1 MDTDTIREK
10 FIRSGESLD
19 RLADDIKQLIFSRAQ
34 EFRESRDYLETLI
47 KEKETVDNQITE
59 QEVKIASH
67 QEEISTLANSK
78 DDIITKRNV
87 TLEEINQKK
96 NQIEEKKFQLQEIE
110 EKMKQSLSENELINT
125 KISKK
130 RTRVSSLTQENSE
143 FEKKLNQELE
153 EKKEITTR
161 LRVEIN
167 ELKEANSVISY
178 LLEESAED
186 IPEVDILAI
195 VMYLGRT
202 SIDGLKEALKDHI
215 SPVIITRTLGRMTE
229 KGLLDQDENTNQIT
243 IR

>member
-195 VMYLGRT
+195 VMHLGRT